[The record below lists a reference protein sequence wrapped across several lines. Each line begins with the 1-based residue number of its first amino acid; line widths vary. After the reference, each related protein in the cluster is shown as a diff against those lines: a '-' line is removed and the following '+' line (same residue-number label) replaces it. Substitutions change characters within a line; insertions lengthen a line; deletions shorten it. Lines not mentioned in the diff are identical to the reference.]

1 MRSLPSLLSDRVLAA
16 AGIDPELRPATRP
29 QFGHYQTNV
38 ALRLAN
44 AEGRP
49 PREVAARLVEQ
60 IDLADLCEPLEVA
73 GPGFINLRLRADV
86 LAAAATRALT
96 EPGAGI
102 GRAEQPR
109 TVVIDYSSPNVAKQ
123 MHVGHLRSTIIGD
136 CFTRVLRARGHTVI
150 PQNHIGDWG
159 RQFGMLVEQILE
171 EGLDASTLE
180 LPAAEAL
187 YQRANAHLKDSE
199 EFAARARDR
208 VVLLQ
213 SGDPD
218 TRRVW
223 RQLIE
228 VSLAGFNATY
238 RRMNVLLSDS
248 DLAGES
254 IYNDDLAVVAADL
267 AERGIAVVDDGA
279 LAVFT
284 EGFPAP
290 AIIRNAQ
297 GGFGYTCTD
306 LAAIRHR
313 VGDLGADRIIY
324 VVGAPQAYHFEQVF
338 TVARAAGYLPESVS
352 AEFVGFGQV
361 LGADGKKLSTRE
373 GTAVT
378 LNSLLDAAE
387 QEAAPSIA
395 LAAIKY
401 ADLSNGL
408 QKDYVFDA
416 ERMVATTGDT
426 GPYLQYAHARVNQ
439 ILRKAEAEG
448 FAHGTVTVLGEPAE
462 QSLALLLSRFG
473 EVAVDVCETLQPHRL
488 CGYLYELAGALS
500 GFYEQ
505 CPVLRSRGRG
515 AGVPARPVRRHPSS
529 PWPSVWTC
537 SVSRRRTGC
546 DLACPCRRVG
556 VCGPG
561 ATAGRGA
568 QALPSEAPAASRASH
583 AAPTMPARLRSSAG
597 TIGVLSVR

>member
-1 MRSLPSLLSDRVLAA
+1 MAAMLSLPSLLSERVQSV
-16 AGIDPELRPATRP
+16 AGVDPELRPATRP

-60 IDLADLCEPLEVA
+60 IDLADMCEPLEIA

-86 LAAAATRALT
+86 LARVATQVLT

-102 GRAEQPR
+102 SRATEPR

-136 CFTRVLRARGHTVI
+136 CFTRVLRAQGHTVI

-171 EGLDASTLE
+171 EGLDASALD
-180 LPAAEAL
+180 LPSAEAL
-187 YQRANAHLKDSE
+187 YQRANAHLKESE
-199 EFAARARDR
+199 EFAAKARDR

-213 SGDPD
+213 SGDAE
-218 TRRVW
+218 TRRIW
-223 RQLIE
+223 QQLIE

-238 RRMNVLLSDS
+238 QRMNVLLSNA

-254 IYNDDLAVVAADL
+254 IYNADLPVVAADL
-267 AERGIAVVDDGA
+267 EDRGIAVVDDGA
-279 LAVFT
+279 LVVFVD
-284 EGFPAP
+284 GFGAP

-313 VGDLGADRIIY
+313 VGDLHADRLIY
-324 VVGAPQAYHFEQVF
+324 VVGAPQTYHFEQVF
-338 TVARAAGYLPESVS
+338 AVARIAGYLPGSVS
-352 AEFVGFGQV
+352 AEHVGFGQV
-361 LGADGKKLSTRE
+361 LGADGKKFSTRE

-387 QEAAPSIA
+387 EEAAPSIA

-448 FAHGTVTVLGEPAE
+448 IGFESVTVLAEPAE

-473 EVAVDVCETLQPHRL
+473 EVVTTVGETLQPHRL
-488 CGYLYELAGALS
+488 CGYLYEVAGALS
-500 GFYEQ
+500 SFYEQ
-505 CPVLRSRGRG
+505 CPVLKSEGDVRS
-515 AGVPARPVRRHPSS
+515 
-529 PWPSVWTC
+529 
-537 SVSRRRTGC
+537 SR
-546 DLACPCRRVG
+546 LALCAATRRVLASG
-556 VCGPG
+556 LNLLGI
-561 ATAGRGA
+561 
-568 QALPSEAPAASRASH
+568 EAPER
-583 AAPTMPARLRSSAG
+583 M
-597 TIGVLSVR
+597 